1 MAIVKKEDIIRITA
15 ERLDYAN
22 NSFSITAET
31 LVSIDDP
38 DDDQLPIKELK
49 MIQFYEVDKNDNPVD
64 LSTLNP
70 LVAKVAN
77 AIFSSNTTLS

>member
-22 NSFSITAET
+22 NSFSITVET

-49 MIQFYEVDKNDNPVD
+49 MIQFQELDHNNNPVD
-64 LSTLNP
+64 LSLLNP
-70 LVAKVAN
+70 LAAKVAN
-77 AIFSSNTTLS
+77 AIFSSNTTLN

>member
-49 MIQFYEVDKNDNPVD
+49 MSLGGNQVLHLQLF
-64 LSTLNP
+64 
-70 LVAKVAN
+70 
-77 AIFSSNTTLS
+77 

>member
-49 MIQFYEVDKNDNPVD
+49 MIQFQELDRNNNAVD
-64 LSTLNP
+64 LSLLNP

>member
-1 MAIVKKEDIIRITA
+1 MAIIKKEDIIRITA

-49 MIQFYEVDKNDNPVD
+49 MIQIHELDRNDNPVD